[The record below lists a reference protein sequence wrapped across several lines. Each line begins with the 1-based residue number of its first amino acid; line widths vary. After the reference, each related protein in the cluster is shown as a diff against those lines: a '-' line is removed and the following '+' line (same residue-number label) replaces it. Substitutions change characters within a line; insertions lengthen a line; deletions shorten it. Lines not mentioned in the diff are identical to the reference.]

1 MFRTLFLMLL
11 LLAGLIAGPYLSGNQ
26 GYVRIETANIVV
38 EMSIVMLVVF
48 FVIAMAVVY
57 GAEWIVRKICRMS
70 SGAYNWFSNRKH
82 KKAQQETLEGLMRM
96 SEGNYSK
103 AEKLFSKNAKHA
115 DEPVLNLIKAAE
127 AAQQN
132 GDDLAANKY
141 LIKAVEISGP
151 NNVAVELSR
160 TKILLQQGKVPAA
173 RTAIDSLLELAPHN
187 DEVLRLAIQ
196 IYKDSKAYVALDRLL
211 VEIGQRSFLTSEE
224 YVELE
229 HFVDDGLQDER
240 LQEEGQE
247 GLLAW
252 WENQPNRRRKSVYS
266 RVGVI
271 KRLIDSD
278 DHQSAEELALE
289 TLKKFED
296 EQLHGLFVQL
306 TRLQIASD
314 SKLLK
319 VLAKRADKANT
330 KYSDDYARAL
340 GYIYTRDGE
349 YQKAKVQFELLLAHD
364 ECVADDRI
372 MALHVA
378 EQTHDIQLANRI
390 REENLKQVKMDVQPK
405 ADEILALPEN
415 LNQSK
420 TL

>member
-11 LLAGLIAGPYLSGNQ
+11 LLVGLISGPYLAGNQ
-26 GYVRIETANIVV
+26 GYVRIETATTVI

-48 FVIAMAVVY
+48 FVLAMAVVY
-57 GAEWIVRKICRMS
+57 LLEWIVTKICRMS
-70 SGAYNWFSNRKH
+70 NGAYNRFSTRKH

-141 LIKAVEISGP
+141 LIKATEIAGP
-151 NNVAVELSR
+151 NNVAVELVR
-160 TKILLQQGKVPAA
+160 TRILLQQGKLPAA
-173 RTAIDSLLELAPHN
+173 RTAIDSLLELAPHS

-196 IYKDSKAYVALDRLL
+196 IYKESRAYVALDRLL
-211 VEIGQRSFLTSEE
+211 VEIGQRNFLTAEE
-224 YVELE
+224 YAELE
-229 HFVDDGLQDER
+229 YFVDDGLQDER

-247 GLLAW
+247 GLLSW

-278 DHQSAEELALE
+278 DHQSAQEIALE

-296 EQLHGLFVQL
+296 EQLQGLFVQL
-306 TRLQIASD
+306 TRLQIDSD

-319 VLAKRADKANT
+319 VLAKRADKANV
-330 KYSDDYARAL
+330 KYTDDYARAL
-340 GYIYTRDGE
+340 GYIYTRDGQ
-349 YQKAKVQFELLLAHD
+349 YQKAKSQFELLLAHD

-378 EQTHDIQLANRI
+378 EQMGDTLMANRI
-390 REENLKQVKMDVQPK
+390 REENLKQVNMATQSKVNEP
-405 ADEILALPEN
+405 LALPQTATESN
-415 LNQSK
+415 SL
-420 TL
+420 

>member
-11 LLAGLIAGPYLSGNQ
+11 LLVGLISGPYLAGNQ
-26 GYVRIETANIVV
+26 GYVRIETATTVI

-48 FVIAMAVVY
+48 FVLAMAVVY
-57 GAEWIVRKICRMS
+57 LLEWIVTKICRMS
-70 SGAYNWFSNRKH
+70 NGAYNWFSTRKH

-141 LIKAVEISGP
+141 LIKATEIAGP
-151 NNVAVELSR
+151 NNVAVELVR
-160 TKILLQQGKVPAA
+160 TRILLQQGKLPAA
-173 RTAIDSLLELAPHN
+173 RTAIDSLLELAPHS

-196 IYKDSKAYVALDRLL
+196 IYKESRAYVALDRLL
-211 VEIGQRSFLTSEE
+211 VEIGQRNFLTAEE
-224 YVELE
+224 YAELE
-229 HFVDDGLQDER
+229 YFVDDGLQDER

-247 GLLAW
+247 GLLSW

-278 DHQSAEELALE
+278 DHQSAQEIALE

-296 EQLHGLFVQL
+296 EQLQGLFVQL
-306 TRLQIASD
+306 TRLQIDSD

-319 VLAKRADKANT
+319 VLAKRADKANV
-330 KYSDDYARAL
+330 KYTDDYARAL
-340 GYIYTRDGE
+340 GYIYTRDGQ
-349 YQKAKVQFELLLAHD
+349 YQKAKSQFELLLAHD

-378 EQTHDIQLANRI
+378 EQMGDTLMANRI
-390 REENLKQVKMDVQPK
+390 REENLKQVNMATQ
-405 ADEILALPEN
+405 
-415 LNQSK
+415 
-420 TL
+420 

>member
-1 MFRTLFLMLL
+1 MLL
-11 LLAGLIAGPYLSGNQ
+11 LLVGLISGPYLAGNQ
-26 GYVRIETANIVV
+26 GYVRIETATTVI

-48 FVIAMAVVY
+48 FVLAMAVVY
-57 GAEWIVRKICRMS
+57 LLEWIVTKICRMS
-70 SGAYNWFSNRKH
+70 NVAYNWFSTRKH

-141 LIKAVEISGP
+141 LIKATEIAGP
-151 NNVAVELSR
+151 NNVAVELVR
-160 TKILLQQGKVPAA
+160 TRILLQQGKLPAA
-173 RTAIDSLLELAPHN
+173 RTAIDSLLELAPHS

-196 IYKDSKAYVALDRLL
+196 IYKESRAYVALDRLL
-211 VEIGQRSFLTSEE
+211 VEIGQRNFLTAEE
-224 YVELE
+224 YAELE
-229 HFVDDGLQDER
+229 YFVDDGLQDER

-247 GLLAW
+247 GLLSW

-278 DHQSAEELALE
+278 DHQSAQEIALE

-296 EQLHGLFVQL
+296 EQLQGLFVQL
-306 TRLQIASD
+306 TRLQIDSD

-319 VLAKRADKANT
+319 VLAKRADKANV
-330 KYSDDYARAL
+330 KYTDDYARAL
-340 GYIYTRDGE
+340 GYIYTRDGQ
-349 YQKAKVQFELLLAHD
+349 YQKAKSQFELLLAHD

-378 EQTHDIQLANRI
+378 EQMGDTLMANRI
-390 REENLKQVKMDVQPK
+390 REENLKQVNMATQSKVNEP
-405 ADEILALPEN
+405 LALPQTATESN
-415 LNQSK
+415 SL
-420 TL
+420 

>member
-1 MFRTLFLMLL
+1 MLL
-11 LLAGLIAGPYLSGNQ
+11 LLVGLISGPYLAGNQ
-26 GYVRIETANIVV
+26 GYVRIETATTVI

-48 FVIAMAVVY
+48 FVLAMAVVY
-57 GAEWIVRKICRMS
+57 LLEWIVTKICRMS
-70 SGAYNWFSNRKH
+70 NGAYNWFSTRKH

-141 LIKAVEISGP
+141 LIKATEIAGP
-151 NNVAVELSR
+151 NNVAVELVR
-160 TKILLQQGKVPAA
+160 TRILLQQGKLPAA
-173 RTAIDSLLELAPHN
+173 RTAIDSLLELAPHS

-196 IYKDSKAYVALDRLL
+196 IYKESRAYVALDRLL
-211 VEIGQRSFLTSEE
+211 VEIGQRNFLTAEE
-224 YVELE
+224 YAELE
-229 HFVDDGLQDER
+229 YFVDDGLQDER

-247 GLLAW
+247 GLLSW

-278 DHQSAEELALE
+278 DHQSAQEIALE

-296 EQLHGLFVQL
+296 EQLQGLFVQL
-306 TRLQIASD
+306 TRLQIDSD

-319 VLAKRADKANT
+319 VLAKRADKANV
-330 KYSDDYARAL
+330 KYTDDYARAL
-340 GYIYTRDGE
+340 GYIYTRDGQ
-349 YQKAKVQFELLLAHD
+349 YQKAKSQFELLLAHD

-378 EQTHDIQLANRI
+378 EQMGDTLMANRI
-390 REENLKQVKMDVQPK
+390 REENLKQVNMATQSKVNEP
-405 ADEILALPEN
+405 LALPQTATESN
-415 LNQSK
+415 SL
-420 TL
+420 

>member
-11 LLAGLIAGPYLSGNQ
+11 LLVGLISGPYLAGNQ
-26 GYVRIETANIVV
+26 GYVRIETATTVI

-48 FVIAMAVVY
+48 FVLAMAVVY
-57 GAEWIVRKICRMS
+57 LLEWIVTKICRMS
-70 SGAYNWFSNRKH
+70 NGAYNWFSTRKH

-141 LIKAVEISGP
+141 LIKATEIAGP
-151 NNVAVELSR
+151 NNVAVELVR
-160 TKILLQQGKVPAA
+160 TRILLQQGKLPAA
-173 RTAIDSLLELAPHN
+173 RTAIDSLLELAPHS

-196 IYKDSKAYVALDRLL
+196 IYKESRAYVALDRLL
-211 VEIGQRSFLTSEE
+211 VEIGQRNFLTAEE
-224 YVELE
+224 YAELE
-229 HFVDDGLQDER
+229 YFVDDGLQDER

-247 GLLAW
+247 GLLSW

-278 DHQSAEELALE
+278 DHQSAQEIALE

-296 EQLHGLFVQL
+296 EQLQGLFVQL
-306 TRLQIASD
+306 TRLQIDSD

-319 VLAKRADKANT
+319 VLAKRADKANV
-330 KYSDDYARAL
+330 KYTDDYARAL
-340 GYIYTRDGE
+340 GYIYTRDGQ
-349 YQKAKVQFELLLAHD
+349 YQKAKSQFELLLAHD

-378 EQTHDIQLANRI
+378 EQMGDTLMANRI
-390 REENLKQVKMDVQPK
+390 REENLKQVNMATQSKVNEP
-405 ADEILALPEN
+405 LALP
-415 LNQSK
+415 
-420 TL
+420 

>member
-11 LLAGLIAGPYLSGNQ
+11 LLAGLIAGPYISGNQ
-26 GYVRIETANIVV
+26 GYVRIETATTVI

-57 GAEWIVRKICRMS
+57 LLEWIVSKVCRMS
-70 SGAYNWFSNRKH
+70 NGAYNWFSTRKH

-141 LIKAVEISGP
+141 LIKATEIAGP
-151 NNVAVELSR
+151 NNIAVELAR
-160 TKILLQQGKVPAA
+160 TKILYQQGKLPAA

-196 IYKDSKAYVALDRLL
+196 IYKESKAYIALDRLL
-211 VEIGQRSFLTSEE
+211 GEVGQRSFLTTEE

-229 HFVDDGLQDER
+229 QFVDDGLQNER

-247 GLLAW
+247 GLLTW

-278 DHQSAEELALE
+278 DHQSAEDIALE

-296 EQLHGLFVQL
+296 QQLQGLFVQL
-306 TRLQIASD
+306 TRLQSASD
-314 SKLLK
+314 SKLVK
-319 VLAKRADKANT
+319 VLSKRADKAEV
-330 KYSDDYARAL
+330 KYTDDYARAL
-340 GYIYTRDGE
+340 GYIYARNGE
-349 YQKAKVQFELLLAHD
+349 YEKAKSQFELLLSHN
-364 ECVADDRI
+364 ECQPDDRI

-378 EQTHDIQLANRI
+378 EQTNDYILASRI
-390 REENLKQVKMDVQPK
+390 REENLKQVNMDIQPK
-405 ADEILALPEN
+405 VEEVLALPEN
-415 LNQSK
+415 VNRVS
-420 TL
+420 

>member
-11 LLAGLIAGPYLSGNQ
+11 LLVGLISGPYLAGNQ
-26 GYVRIETANIVV
+26 GYVRIETATTVI

-48 FVIAMAVVY
+48 FVLAMAVVY
-57 GAEWIVRKICRMS
+57 LLEWIVTKICRMS
-70 SGAYNWFSNRKH
+70 NGAYNWFSTRKH

-141 LIKAVEISGP
+141 LIKATEIAGP
-151 NNVAVELSR
+151 NNVAVELVR
-160 TKILLQQGKVPAA
+160 TRILLQQGKLPAA
-173 RTAIDSLLELAPHN
+173 RTAIDSLLELAPHS

-196 IYKDSKAYVALDRLL
+196 IYKESRAYVALDRLL
-211 VEIGQRSFLTSEE
+211 VEIGQRNFLTAEE
-224 YVELE
+224 YAELE
-229 HFVDDGLQDER
+229 YFVDDGLQDER

-247 GLLAW
+247 GLLSW

-278 DHQSAEELALE
+278 DHQSAQEIALE

-296 EQLHGLFVQL
+296 EQLQGLFVQL
-306 TRLQIASD
+306 TRLQIDSD

-319 VLAKRADKANT
+319 VLAKRADKANV
-330 KYSDDYARAL
+330 KYTDDYARAL
-340 GYIYTRDGE
+340 GYIYTRDGQ
-349 YQKAKVQFELLLAHD
+349 YQKAKSQFELLLAHD

-378 EQTHDIQLANRI
+378 EQMGDTLMANRI
-390 REENLKQVKMDVQPK
+390 REENLKQVNMATQSKVNEP
-405 ADEILALPEN
+405 LALPQTATE
-415 LNQSK
+415 
-420 TL
+420 

>member
-11 LLAGLIAGPYLSGNQ
+11 LLVGLISGPYLAGNQ
-26 GYVRIETANIVV
+26 GYVRIETATTVI

-48 FVIAMAVVY
+48 FVVAMAVVY
-57 GAEWIVRKICRMS
+57 LLEWALRKICGMS
-70 SGAYNWFSNRKH
+70 NGAYNWFSTRKH
-82 KKAQQETLEGLMRM
+82 KKAQKETLEGLMRM

-141 LIKAVEISGP
+141 LIKATEIAGP
-151 NNVAVELSR
+151 NNIAVELAR
-160 TKILLQQGKVPAA
+160 TRVLLQQGKLPAA
-173 RTAIDSLLELAPHN
+173 RTAIDSLLELAPHS

-196 IYKDSKAYVALDRLL
+196 IYKESKAYVALDRLL
-211 VEIGQRSFLTSEE
+211 VEIGQRNFLTTEE
-224 YVELE
+224 YAELE

-247 GLLAW
+247 GLLSW

-278 DHQSAEELALE
+278 DHQSAQEIALE

-296 EQLHGLFVQL
+296 EQLQGLFVQL
-306 TRLQIASD
+306 TRLQIDSD

-319 VLAKRADKANT
+319 VLAKRADKANV
-330 KYSDDYARAL
+330 KYTDDYARAL
-340 GYIYTRDGE
+340 GYIYTRDGQ
-349 YQKAKVQFELLLAHD
+349 YQKAKSQFELLLAHD
-364 ECVADDRI
+364 ECIADDRI

-378 EQTHDIQLANRI
+378 EQMGDMLMASRI
-390 REENLKQVKMDVQPK
+390 REENLKQVNMTAQSKV
-405 ADEILALPEN
+405 DEALALPETVTDKS
-415 LNQSK
+415 L
-420 TL
+420 

>member
-11 LLAGLIAGPYLSGNQ
+11 LLAGLISGPYLSGNQ
-26 GYVRIETANIVV
+26 GYVRIETESTII

-48 FVIAMAVVY
+48 FVVAMAIVY
-57 GAEWIVRKICRMS
+57 GVEWIITKVCRMS
-70 SGAYNWFSNRKH
+70 NGAYTWFSTRKH

-141 LIKAVEISGP
+141 LIKAAEVAGP

-160 TKILLQQGKVPAA
+160 TKILLQQGKLPAA

-196 IYKDSKAYVALDRLL
+196 IYKDSKAYIALDRLL
-211 VEIGQRSFLTSEE
+211 TEIGQRSFLSSAE
-224 YVELE
+224 YTNLE

-247 GLLAW
+247 GLLSW

-266 RVGVI
+266 RVGII

-278 DHQSAEELALE
+278 DHQSAEEIALE

-296 EQLHGLFVQL
+296 EQLHGLFSQL
-306 TRLQIASD
+306 TRLQVASD
-314 SKLLK
+314 SKLFK
-319 VLAKRADKANT
+319 VLVKRAGKANV
-330 KYSDDYARAL
+330 KYTDDYARAL

-349 YQKAKVQFELLLAHD
+349 YQKAKTQFELLLAHD

-378 EQTHDIQLANRI
+378 EQLNDTVLANRI
-390 REENLKQVKMDVQPK
+390 REENLKQVNIEAQPK
-405 ADEILALPEN
+405 ADKLLALPEN
-415 LNQSK
+415 IENK
-420 TL
+420 TV

>member
-11 LLAGLIAGPYLSGNQ
+11 LLVGLISGPYLAGNQ
-26 GYVRIETANIVV
+26 GYVRIETATTVI

-48 FVIAMAVVY
+48 FVVAMAVVY
-57 GAEWIVRKICRMS
+57 LLEWALRKICGMS
-70 SGAYNWFSNRKH
+70 NGAYNWFSTRKH
-82 KKAQQETLEGLMRM
+82 KKAQKETLEGLMRM

-141 LIKAVEISGP
+141 LIKATEIAGP
-151 NNVAVELSR
+151 NNIAVELAR
-160 TKILLQQGKVPAA
+160 TRVLLQQGKLPAA
-173 RTAIDSLLELAPHN
+173 RTAIDSLLELAPHS

-196 IYKDSKAYVALDRLL
+196 IYKESKAYVALDRLL
-211 VEIGQRSFLTSEE
+211 VEIGQRNFLTTEE
-224 YVELE
+224 YAELE

-247 GLLAW
+247 GLLSW

-278 DHQSAEELALE
+278 DHQSAQEIALE

-296 EQLHGLFVQL
+296 EQLQGLFVQL
-306 TRLQIASD
+306 TRLQIDSD

-319 VLAKRADKANT
+319 VLAKRADKANV
-330 KYSDDYARAL
+330 KYTDDYARAL
-340 GYIYTRDGE
+340 GYIYTRDGQ
-349 YQKAKVQFELLLAHD
+349 YQKAKSQFELLLAHD

-378 EQTHDIQLANRI
+378 EHMGDMLMASRI
-390 REENLKQVKMDVQPK
+390 REENLKQVNMTAQSKV
-405 ADEILALPEN
+405 DEALALPETVTDKS
-415 LNQSK
+415 L
-420 TL
+420 

>member
-1 MFRTLFLMLL
+1 MLL
-11 LLAGLIAGPYLSGNQ
+11 LLAGLIAGPYISGNQ
-26 GYVRIETANIVV
+26 GYVRIETATTVI

-57 GAEWIVRKICRMS
+57 LLEWIVSKVCRMS
-70 SGAYNWFSNRKH
+70 NGAYNWFSTRKH

-141 LIKAVEISGP
+141 LIKATEIAGP
-151 NNVAVELSR
+151 NNIAVELAR
-160 TKILLQQGKVPAA
+160 TKILYQQGKLPAA

-196 IYKDSKAYVALDRLL
+196 IYKESKAYIALDRLL
-211 VEIGQRSFLTSEE
+211 GEVGQRSFLTTEE

-229 HFVDDGLQDER
+229 QFVDDGLQNER

-247 GLLAW
+247 GLLTW

-278 DHQSAEELALE
+278 DHQSAEEIALE

-296 EQLHGLFVQL
+296 QQLQGLFVQL
-306 TRLQIASD
+306 TRLQSASD
-314 SKLLK
+314 SKLVK
-319 VLAKRADKANT
+319 VLSKRADKAEV
-330 KYSDDYARAL
+330 KYTDDYARAL
-340 GYIYTRDGE
+340 GYIYARNGE
-349 YQKAKVQFELLLAHD
+349 YEKAKSQFELLLSHN
-364 ECVADDRI
+364 ECQPDDRI

-378 EQTHDIQLANRI
+378 EQTNDYILASRI
-390 REENLKQVKMDVQPK
+390 REENLKQVNMDIQPK
-405 ADEILALPEN
+405 VEEVLALPEN
-415 LNQSK
+415 VNRVS
-420 TL
+420 

>member
-11 LLAGLIAGPYLSGNQ
+11 LLAGLIAGPYIAGNQ
-26 GYVRIETANIVV
+26 GYVRIETATTVI

-57 GAEWIVRKICRMS
+57 LLEWIFSKVCRMS
-70 SGAYNWFSNRKH
+70 NGAYNWFSTRKH

-141 LIKAVEISGP
+141 LIKATEIAGP
-151 NNVAVELSR
+151 NNIAVELAR
-160 TKILLQQGKVPAA
+160 TKILYQQGKLPAA

-196 IYKDSKAYVALDRLL
+196 IYRESKAYIALDRLL
-211 VEIGQRSFLTSEE
+211 SEVGQRNFLTPAE
-224 YVELE
+224 YAELE
-229 HFVDDGLQDER
+229 YFVDDGLQNER

-247 GLLAW
+247 GLLTW

-278 DHQSAEELALE
+278 DHQSAEEIALE

-296 EQLHGLFVQL
+296 QQLHDLFMQL
-306 TRLQIASD
+306 TRLQSASD
-314 SKLLK
+314 SKLVK
-319 VLAKRADKANT
+319 VLIKRADKAEV
-330 KYSDDYARAL
+330 KYTDDYARAL
-340 GYIYTRDGE
+340 GYIYARNGE
-349 YQKAKVQFELLLAHD
+349 YEKAKSQFELLLSHN
-364 ECVADDRI
+364 ECQPDDRI

-378 EQTHDIQLANRI
+378 EQTNDYILANRI
-390 REENLKQVKMDVQPK
+390 REENLKQVNMEVQPK
-405 ADEILALPEN
+405 AEEVLALPEN
-415 LNQSK
+415 VNRV
-420 TL
+420 

>member
-11 LLAGLIAGPYLSGNQ
+11 LLAGLVSGPYLAGNQ
-26 GYVRIETANIVV
+26 GYVRIETATTVI

-57 GAEWIVRKICRMS
+57 LLEWFVTKICRMS

-115 DEPVLNLIKAAE
+115 DEPILNLIKAAE
-127 AAQQN
+127 AAQQK

-141 LIKAVEISGP
+141 LIKAAEIAGP

-160 TKILLQQGKVPAA
+160 TKILVQQGKLPAA
-173 RTAIDSLLELAPHN
+173 RTAIDSLLELSPHN

-196 IYKDSKAYVALDRLL
+196 IYKESKAYVALDRLL
-211 VEIGQRSFLTSEE
+211 TEIGQRSFLTSQE
-224 YVELE
+224 YADLE

-247 GLLAW
+247 GLLTW
-252 WENQPNRRRKSVYS
+252 WENQPSRRRKSVYS

-278 DHQSAEELALE
+278 DHQSAEEISLE

-296 EQLHGLFVQL
+296 EQLQGLFIQL
-306 TRLQIASD
+306 TRLQIDSD

-319 VLAKRADKANT
+319 VLAKRAEKANV
-330 KYSDDYARAL
+330 KYTDDYARAL
-340 GYIYTRDGE
+340 GYIYTRNGE
-349 YQKAKVQFELLLAHD
+349 YEKAKAQFELLLEHD

-378 EQTHDIQLANRI
+378 EQTNDLILANRI
-390 REENLKQVKMDVQPK
+390 REENLKQVKMDVLPK
-405 ADEILALPEN
+405 ADEVLALPEN
-415 LNQSK
+415 VNATK
-420 TL
+420 TA

>member
-11 LLAGLIAGPYLSGNQ
+11 LLVGLISGPYLAGNQ
-26 GYVRIETANIVV
+26 GYVRIETATTVI

-48 FVIAMAVVY
+48 FVLAMAVVY
-57 GAEWIVRKICRMS
+57 LLEWIVTKICRMS
-70 SGAYNWFSNRKH
+70 NGAYNWFSTRKH

-141 LIKAVEISGP
+141 LIKATEIAGP
-151 NNVAVELSR
+151 NNVAVELVR
-160 TKILLQQGKVPAA
+160 TRILLQQGKLPAA
-173 RTAIDSLLELAPHN
+173 RTEIDSLLELAPHS

-196 IYKDSKAYVALDRLL
+196 IYKESRAYVALDRLL
-211 VEIGQRSFLTSEE
+211 VEIGQRNFLTAEE
-224 YVELE
+224 YAELE
-229 HFVDDGLQDER
+229 YFVDDGLQDER

-247 GLLAW
+247 GLLSW

-278 DHQSAEELALE
+278 DHQSAQEIALE

-296 EQLHGLFVQL
+296 EQLQGLFVQL
-306 TRLQIASD
+306 TRLQIDSD

-319 VLAKRADKANT
+319 VLAKRADKANV
-330 KYSDDYARAL
+330 KYTDDYARAL
-340 GYIYTRDGE
+340 GYIYTRDGQ
-349 YQKAKVQFELLLAHD
+349 YQKAKSQFELLLAHD

-378 EQTHDIQLANRI
+378 EQMGDTLMANRI
-390 REENLKQVKMDVQPK
+390 REENLKHVNMATQSKVNEP
-405 ADEILALPEN
+405 LALPQTATESN
-415 LNQSK
+415 SL
-420 TL
+420 

>member
-11 LLAGLIAGPYLSGNQ
+11 LLVGLISGPYLAGNQ
-26 GYVRIETANIVV
+26 GYVRIETATTVI

-48 FVIAMAVVY
+48 FVLAMAVVY
-57 GAEWIVRKICRMS
+57 LLEWIVTKICRMS
-70 SGAYNWFSNRKH
+70 NGAYNWFSTRKH

-141 LIKAVEISGP
+141 LIKATEIAGP
-151 NNVAVELSR
+151 NNVAVELVR
-160 TKILLQQGKVPAA
+160 TRILLQQGKLPAA
-173 RTAIDSLLELAPHN
+173 RTAIDSLLELAPHS

-196 IYKDSKAYVALDRLL
+196 IYKESRAYVALDRLL
-211 VEIGQRSFLTSEE
+211 VEIGQRNFLTAEE
-224 YVELE
+224 YAELE
-229 HFVDDGLQDER
+229 YFVDDGLQDER

-247 GLLAW
+247 GLLSW

-278 DHQSAEELALE
+278 DHQSAQEIALE

-296 EQLHGLFVQL
+296 EQLQGLFVQL
-306 TRLQIASD
+306 TRLQIDSD

-319 VLAKRADKANT
+319 VLAKRADKANV
-330 KYSDDYARAL
+330 KYTDDYARAL
-340 GYIYTRDGE
+340 GYIYTRDGQ
-349 YQKAKVQFELLLAHD
+349 YQKAKSQFELLLAHD

-378 EQTHDIQLANRI
+378 EQMGIH
-390 REENLKQVKMDVQPK
+390 
-405 ADEILALPEN
+405 
-415 LNQSK
+415 
-420 TL
+420 

>member
-11 LLAGLIAGPYLSGNQ
+11 LLVGLISGPYLAGNQ
-26 GYVRIETANIVV
+26 GYVRIETATTVI

-48 FVIAMAVVY
+48 FVLAMAVVY
-57 GAEWIVRKICRMS
+57 LLEWIVTKICRMS
-70 SGAYNWFSNRKH
+70 NGAYNWFSTRKH

-141 LIKAVEISGP
+141 LIKATEIAGP
-151 NNVAVELSR
+151 NNVAVELVR
-160 TKILLQQGKVPAA
+160 TRILLQQGKLPAA
-173 RTAIDSLLELAPHN
+173 RTAIDSLLELAPHS

-196 IYKDSKAYVALDRLL
+196 IYKESRAYVALDRLL
-211 VEIGQRSFLTSEE
+211 VEIGQRNFLTAEE
-224 YVELE
+224 YAELE
-229 HFVDDGLQDER
+229 YFVDDGLQDER

-247 GLLAW
+247 GLLSW

-278 DHQSAEELALE
+278 DHQSAQEIALE

-296 EQLHGLFVQL
+296 EQLQGLFVQL
-306 TRLQIASD
+306 TRLQIDSD

-319 VLAKRADKANT
+319 VLAKRADKANV
-330 KYSDDYARAL
+330 KYTDDYARAL
-340 GYIYTRDGE
+340 GYIYTRDGQ
-349 YQKAKVQFELLLAHD
+349 YQKAKSQFELLLAHD

-378 EQTHDIQLANRI
+378 EQMGDTLMANRI
-390 REENLKQVKMDVQPK
+390 REENLKQVNMATQSKVNEP
-405 ADEILALPEN
+405 LALPQTATESN
-415 LNQSK
+415 SL
-420 TL
+420 

>member
-11 LLAGLIAGPYLSGNQ
+11 LLAGLIAGPYISGSQ
-26 GYVRIETANIVV
+26 GYVRIETATTVI

-48 FVIAMAVVY
+48 FVVAMAVVY
-57 GAEWIVRKICRMS
+57 LLEWIFTKICRMS
-70 SGAYNWFSNRKH
+70 SGAYNWFSARKH

-141 LIKAVEISGP
+141 LIKATEIAGP
-151 NNVAVELSR
+151 NNVAVELAR
-160 TKILLQQGKVPAA
+160 TKILLQQGKLPAA

-196 IYKDSKAYVALDRLL
+196 IYRESNAYIALDRLL
-211 VEIGQRSFLTSEE
+211 SEVGQRNFLTPIE
-224 YVELE
+224 YAELE
-229 HFVDDGLQDER
+229 QFVDDGLQDER

-247 GLLAW
+247 GLLIW

-278 DHQSAEELALE
+278 DHQSAEEIALE

-306 TRLQIASD
+306 TRLQVASD
-314 SKLLK
+314 SKLVK
-319 VLAKRADKANT
+319 VLTKRADKANV
-330 KYSDDYARAL
+330 KYTDDYARAL
-340 GYIYTRDGE
+340 GYVYTRNSE
-349 YQKAKVQFELLLAHD
+349 YAKAKTQFELLLAHD
-364 ECVADDRI
+364 ECQPDDRI

-378 EQTHDIQLANRI
+378 EQTNDHILANRI
-390 REENLKQVKMDVQPK
+390 REENLKQVNMDVLPK
-405 ADEILALPEN
+405 PDEVLALPEN
-415 LNQSK
+415 VDNVKPL
-420 TL
+420 

>member
-11 LLAGLIAGPYLSGNQ
+11 LLVGLISGPYLAGNQ
-26 GYVRIETANIVV
+26 GYVRIETATTVI

-48 FVIAMAVVY
+48 FVLAMAVVY
-57 GAEWIVRKICRMS
+57 LLEWIVTKICRMS
-70 SGAYNWFSNRKH
+70 NGAYNWFSTRKH

-141 LIKAVEISGP
+141 LIKATEIAGP
-151 NNVAVELSR
+151 NNVAVELVR
-160 TKILLQQGKVPAA
+160 TRILLQQGKLPAA
-173 RTAIDSLLELAPHN
+173 RTAIDSLLELAPHS

-196 IYKDSKAYVALDRLL
+196 IYKESRAYVALDRLL
-211 VEIGQRSFLTSEE
+211 VEIGQRNFLTAEE
-224 YVELE
+224 YAELE
-229 HFVDDGLQDER
+229 YFVDDGLQDER

-247 GLLAW
+247 GLLSW

-278 DHQSAEELALE
+278 DHQSAQEIALE

-296 EQLHGLFVQL
+296 EQLQGLFVQL
-306 TRLQIASD
+306 TRLQIDSD

-319 VLAKRADKANT
+319 VLAKRADKANV
-330 KYSDDYARAL
+330 KYTDDYARAL
-340 GYIYTRDGE
+340 GYIYTRDGQ
-349 YQKAKVQFELLLAHD
+349 YQKAKSQFELLLAHD

-378 EQTHDIQLANRI
+378 EQMGDTLMANRI
-390 REENLKQVKMDVQPK
+390 REENLKQVNMATQSKVNEP
-405 ADEILALPEN
+405 LALP
-415 LNQSK
+415 Q
-420 TL
+420 TAT

>member
-11 LLAGLIAGPYLSGNQ
+11 LLAGLIAGPYISGNQ
-26 GYVRIETANIVV
+26 GYVRIETATTVI

-57 GAEWIVRKICRMS
+57 LLEWIVSKVCRMS
-70 SGAYNWFSNRKH
+70 NGAYNWFSTRKH

-141 LIKAVEISGP
+141 LIKATEIAGP
-151 NNVAVELSR
+151 NNIAVELAR
-160 TKILLQQGKVPAA
+160 TKILYQQGKLPAA

-196 IYKDSKAYVALDRLL
+196 IYKESKAYIALDRLL
-211 VEIGQRSFLTSEE
+211 GELGQRSFLTTEE

-229 HFVDDGLQDER
+229 QFVDDGLQNER

-247 GLLAW
+247 GLLTW

-278 DHQSAEELALE
+278 DHQSAEEIALE

-296 EQLHGLFVQL
+296 QQLQGLFVQL
-306 TRLQIASD
+306 TRLQSASD
-314 SKLLK
+314 SKLVK
-319 VLAKRADKANT
+319 VLSKRADKAEV
-330 KYSDDYARAL
+330 KYTDDYARAL
-340 GYIYTRDGE
+340 GYIYARNGE
-349 YQKAKVQFELLLAHD
+349 YEKAKSQFELLLSHN
-364 ECVADDRI
+364 ECQPDDRI

-378 EQTHDIQLANRI
+378 EQTNDYILASRI
-390 REENLKQVKMDVQPK
+390 REENLKQVNMDIQPK
-405 ADEILALPEN
+405 VEEVLALPEN
-415 LNQSK
+415 VNRVS
-420 TL
+420 

>member
-11 LLAGLIAGPYLSGNQ
+11 LLVGLISGPYLAGNQ
-26 GYVRIETANIVV
+26 GYVRIETATTVI

-48 FVIAMAVVY
+48 FVLAMAVVY
-57 GAEWIVRKICRMS
+57 LLEWIVTKICRMS
-70 SGAYNWFSNRKH
+70 NGAYNWFSTRKH

-141 LIKAVEISGP
+141 LIKATEIAGP
-151 NNVAVELSR
+151 NNVAVELVR
-160 TKILLQQGKVPAA
+160 TRILLQQGKLPAA
-173 RTAIDSLLELAPHN
+173 RTAIDSLLELAPHS

-196 IYKDSKAYVALDRLL
+196 IYKESRAYVALDRLL
-211 VEIGQRSFLTSEE
+211 VEIGQRNFLTAEE
-224 YVELE
+224 YAELE
-229 HFVDDGLQDER
+229 YFVDDGLQDER

-247 GLLAW
+247 GLLSW

-278 DHQSAEELALE
+278 DHQSAQEIALE

-296 EQLHGLFVQL
+296 EQLQGLFVQL
-306 TRLQIASD
+306 TRLQIDSD
-314 SKLLK
+314 SKLLT
-319 VLAKRADKANT
+319 VLAKRADKANV
-330 KYSDDYARAL
+330 KYTDDYARAL
-340 GYIYTRDGE
+340 GYIYTRDGQ
-349 YQKAKVQFELLLAHD
+349 YQKAKSQFELLLAHD

-378 EQTHDIQLANRI
+378 EQMGDTLMANRI
-390 REENLKQVKMDVQPK
+390 REENLKQVNMATQSKVNEP
-405 ADEILALPEN
+405 LALPQTATESN
-415 LNQSK
+415 SL
-420 TL
+420 

>member
-11 LLAGLIAGPYLSGNQ
+11 LLVGLISGPYLAGNQ
-26 GYVRIETANIVV
+26 GYVRIETATTVI

-48 FVIAMAVVY
+48 FVLAMAVVY
-57 GAEWIVRKICRMS
+57 LLEWIVTKICRMS
-70 SGAYNWFSNRKH
+70 NGAYNWFSTRKH

-141 LIKAVEISGP
+141 LIKATEIAGP
-151 NNVAVELSR
+151 NNVAVELVR
-160 TKILLQQGKVPAA
+160 TRILLQQGKLPAA
-173 RTAIDSLLELAPHN
+173 RTAIDSLLELAPHS

-196 IYKDSKAYVALDRLL
+196 IYKESRAYIALDRLL
-211 VEIGQRSFLTSEE
+211 VEIGQRNFLTAEE
-224 YVELE
+224 YAELE
-229 HFVDDGLQDER
+229 YFVDDGLQDER

-247 GLLAW
+247 GLLSW

-278 DHQSAEELALE
+278 DHQSAQEIALE

-296 EQLHGLFVQL
+296 EQLQGLFVQL
-306 TRLQIASD
+306 TRLQIDSD

-319 VLAKRADKANT
+319 VLAKRADKANV
-330 KYSDDYARAL
+330 KYTDDYARAL
-340 GYIYTRDGE
+340 GYIYTRDGQ
-349 YQKAKVQFELLLAHD
+349 YQKAKSQFELLLAHD

-378 EQTHDIQLANRI
+378 EQMGDTLMANRI
-390 REENLKQVKMDVQPK
+390 REENLKQVNMATQSKVNEP
-405 ADEILALPEN
+405 LALPQTATESN
-415 LNQSK
+415 SL
-420 TL
+420 

>member
-11 LLAGLIAGPYLSGNQ
+11 LLVGLISGPYLAGNQ
-26 GYVRIETANIVV
+26 GYVRIETATTVI

-48 FVIAMAVVY
+48 FVVAMAVVY
-57 GAEWIVRKICRMS
+57 LLEWALRKICGMS
-70 SGAYNWFSNRKH
+70 NGAYNWFSTRKH
-82 KKAQQETLEGLMRM
+82 KKAQKETLEGLMRM

-141 LIKAVEISGP
+141 LIKATEIAGP
-151 NNVAVELSR
+151 NNIAVELAR
-160 TKILLQQGKVPAA
+160 TRVLLQQGKLPAA
-173 RTAIDSLLELAPHN
+173 RTAIDSLLELAPHS

-196 IYKDSKAYVALDRLL
+196 IYKESKAYVALDRLL
-211 VEIGQRSFLTSEE
+211 VEIGQRNFLTTEE
-224 YVELE
+224 YAELE

-247 GLLAW
+247 GLLSW

-278 DHQSAEELALE
+278 DHQSAQEIALE

-296 EQLHGLFVQL
+296 EQLQGLFVQL
-306 TRLQIASD
+306 TRLQIDSD

-319 VLAKRADKANT
+319 VLAKRADKANV
-330 KYSDDYARAL
+330 KYTDDYARAL
-340 GYIYTRDGE
+340 GYIYTRDGQ
-349 YQKAKVQFELLLAHD
+349 YQKAKSQFELLLAHD

-378 EQTHDIQLANRI
+378 EQMGDMLMANRI
-390 REENLKQVKMDVQPK
+390 REENLKQVNMTAQSKV
-405 ADEILALPEN
+405 DEALALPETVTDKS
-415 LNQSK
+415 L
-420 TL
+420 

>member
-11 LLAGLIAGPYLSGNQ
+11 LLAGLIAGPYISGNQ
-26 GYVRIETANIVV
+26 GYVRIETATTVI

-57 GAEWIVRKICRMS
+57 LLEWIVSKVCRMS
-70 SGAYNWFSNRKH
+70 NGAYNWFSTRKH

-141 LIKAVEISGP
+141 LIKATEIAGP
-151 NNVAVELSR
+151 NNIAVELAR
-160 TKILLQQGKVPAA
+160 TKILYQQGKLPAA

-196 IYKDSKAYVALDRLL
+196 IYKESKAYIALDRLL
-211 VEIGQRSFLTSEE
+211 GEVGQRSFLTTEE

-229 HFVDDGLQDER
+229 QFVDDGLQNER

-247 GLLAW
+247 GLLTW

-278 DHQSAEELALE
+278 DHQSAEEIALE

-296 EQLHGLFVQL
+296 QQLQGLFVQL
-306 TRLQIASD
+306 TRLQSASD
-314 SKLLK
+314 SKLVK
-319 VLAKRADKANT
+319 VLSKRADKAEV
-330 KYSDDYARAL
+330 KYTDDYARAL
-340 GYIYTRDGE
+340 GYIYARNGE
-349 YQKAKVQFELLLAHD
+349 YEKAKSQFELLLSHN
-364 ECVADDRI
+364 ECQPDDRI

-378 EQTHDIQLANRI
+378 EQTNDYILASRI
-390 REENLKQVKMDVQPK
+390 REENLKQVNMDIQPK
-405 ADEILALPEN
+405 VEEVLALPEN
-415 LNQSK
+415 VNRVS
-420 TL
+420 

>member
-1 MFRTLFLMLL
+1 MFRMLFLMLL
-11 LLAGLIAGPYLSGNQ
+11 LLVGLISGPYLAGNQ
-26 GYVRIETANIVV
+26 GYVRIETATTVI

-48 FVIAMAVVY
+48 FVLAMAVVY
-57 GAEWIVRKICRMS
+57 LLEWIVTKICRMS
-70 SGAYNWFSNRKH
+70 NGAYNWFSTRKH

-141 LIKAVEISGP
+141 LIKATEIAGP
-151 NNVAVELSR
+151 NNVAVELVR
-160 TKILLQQGKVPAA
+160 TRILLQQGKLPAA
-173 RTAIDSLLELAPHN
+173 RTAIDSLLELAPHS

-196 IYKDSKAYVALDRLL
+196 IYKESRAYVALDRLL
-211 VEIGQRSFLTSEE
+211 VEIGQRNFLTAEE
-224 YVELE
+224 YAELE
-229 HFVDDGLQDER
+229 YFVDDGLQDER

-247 GLLAW
+247 GLLSW

-278 DHQSAEELALE
+278 DHQSAQEIALE

-296 EQLHGLFVQL
+296 EQLQGLFVQL
-306 TRLQIASD
+306 TRLQIDSD

-319 VLAKRADKANT
+319 VLAKRADKANV
-330 KYSDDYARAL
+330 KYTDDYARAL
-340 GYIYTRDGE
+340 GYIYTRDGQ
-349 YQKAKVQFELLLAHD
+349 YQKAKSQFELLLAHD

-378 EQTHDIQLANRI
+378 EQMGDTLMANRI
-390 REENLKQVKMDVQPK
+390 REENLKQVNMATQSKVNEP
-405 ADEILALPEN
+405 LALPQTATESN
-415 LNQSK
+415 SL
-420 TL
+420 

>member
-11 LLAGLIAGPYLSGNQ
+11 LLVGLISGPYLAGNQ
-26 GYVRIETANIVV
+26 GYVRIETATTVI

-48 FVIAMAVVY
+48 FVLAMAVVY
-57 GAEWIVRKICRMS
+57 LLEWIVTKICRMS
-70 SGAYNWFSNRKH
+70 NGAYNWFSTRKH

-141 LIKAVEISGP
+141 LIKATEIAGP
-151 NNVAVELSR
+151 NNVAVELVR
-160 TKILLQQGKVPAA
+160 TRILLQQGKLPAA
-173 RTAIDSLLELAPHN
+173 RTAIDSLLELAPHS

-196 IYKDSKAYVALDRLL
+196 IYKESRAYVALDRLL
-211 VEIGQRSFLTSEE
+211 VEIGQRNFLTAEE
-224 YVELE
+224 YAELE
-229 HFVDDGLQDER
+229 YFVDDGLQDER

-247 GLLAW
+247 GLLSW

-278 DHQSAEELALE
+278 NHQSAQEIALE

-296 EQLHGLFVQL
+296 EQLQGLFVQL
-306 TRLQIASD
+306 TRLQIDSD

-319 VLAKRADKANT
+319 VLAKRADKANV
-330 KYSDDYARAL
+330 KYTDDYARAL
-340 GYIYTRDGE
+340 GYIYTRDGQ
-349 YQKAKVQFELLLAHD
+349 YQKAKSQFELLLAHD

-378 EQTHDIQLANRI
+378 EQMGDTLMANRI
-390 REENLKQVKMDVQPK
+390 REENLKQVNMATQSKVNEP
-405 ADEILALPEN
+405 LALPQTATESN
-415 LNQSK
+415 SL
-420 TL
+420 

>member
-11 LLAGLIAGPYLSGNQ
+11 LLVGLISGPYLAGNQ
-26 GYVRIETANIVV
+26 GYVRIETATTVI

-48 FVIAMAVVY
+48 FVLAMAVVY
-57 GAEWIVRKICRMS
+57 LLEWIVTKICRMS
-70 SGAYNWFSNRKH
+70 NGAYNWFSTRKH

-141 LIKAVEISGP
+141 LIKATEIAGP
-151 NNVAVELSR
+151 NNVAVELVR
-160 TKILLQQGKVPAA
+160 TRILLQQGKLPAA
-173 RTAIDSLLELAPHN
+173 RTAIDSLLELAPHS

-196 IYKDSKAYVALDRLL
+196 IYKESRAYVALDRLL
-211 VEIGQRSFLTSEE
+211 VEIGQRNFLTAEE
-224 YVELE
+224 YAELE
-229 HFVDDGLQDER
+229 YFVDDGLQDER

-247 GLLAW
+247 GLLSW

-278 DHQSAEELALE
+278 DHQSAQEIALE

-296 EQLHGLFVQL
+296 EQLQGLFVQL
-306 TRLQIASD
+306 TRLQIDSD

-319 VLAKRADKANT
+319 VLAKRADKANV
-330 KYSDDYARAL
+330 KYTDDYVRAL
-340 GYIYTRDGE
+340 GYIYTRDGQ
-349 YQKAKVQFELLLAHD
+349 YQKAKSQFELLLAHD

-378 EQTHDIQLANRI
+378 EQMGDTLMANRI
-390 REENLKQVKMDVQPK
+390 REENLKQVNMATQSKVNEP
-405 ADEILALPEN
+405 LALPQTATESN
-415 LNQSK
+415 SL
-420 TL
+420 

>member
-11 LLAGLIAGPYLSGNQ
+11 LLVGLISGPYLAGNQ
-26 GYVRIETANIVV
+26 GYVRIETATTVI

-48 FVIAMAVVY
+48 FVLAMAVVY
-57 GAEWIVRKICRMS
+57 LLEWIVTKICRMS
-70 SGAYNWFSNRKH
+70 NGAYNWFSTRKH

-141 LIKAVEISGP
+141 LIKATEIAGP
-151 NNVAVELSR
+151 NNVAVELVR
-160 TKILLQQGKVPAA
+160 TRILLQQGKLPAA
-173 RTAIDSLLELAPHN
+173 RTAIDSLLELAPHS

-196 IYKDSKAYVALDRLL
+196 IYKESRAYVALDRLL
-211 VEIGQRSFLTSEE
+211 VEIGQRNFLTAEE
-224 YVELE
+224 YAELE
-229 HFVDDGLQDER
+229 YFVDDGLQDER

-247 GLLAW
+247 GLLSW

-278 DHQSAEELALE
+278 DHQSAQEIALE

-296 EQLHGLFVQL
+296 EQLQGLFVQL
-306 TRLQIASD
+306 TRLQIDSD

-319 VLAKRADKANT
+319 VLAKRQIKRMLNIPMIMLERLAIFIHEMGNT
-330 KYSDDYARAL
+330 KKRSLSLNCYWL
-340 GYIYTRDGE
+340 MMN
-349 YQKAKVQFELLLAHD
+349 VLLMIVLWH
-364 ECVADDRI
+364 C
-372 MALHVA
+372 
-378 EQTHDIQLANRI
+378 TW
-390 REENLKQVKMDVQPK
+390 
-405 ADEILALPEN
+405 
-415 LNQSK
+415 QSRWGIH
-420 TL
+420 

>member
-1 MFRTLFLMLL
+1 
-11 LLAGLIAGPYLSGNQ
+11 
-26 GYVRIETANIVV
+26 
-38 EMSIVMLVVF
+38 MLVVF
-48 FVIAMAVVY
+48 FVLAMAVVY
-57 GAEWIVRKICRMS
+57 LLEWIVTKICRMS
-70 SGAYNWFSNRKH
+70 NGAYNWFSTRKH

-141 LIKAVEISGP
+141 LIKATEIAGP
-151 NNVAVELSR
+151 NNVAVELVR
-160 TKILLQQGKVPAA
+160 TRILLQQGKLPAA
-173 RTAIDSLLELAPHN
+173 RTAIDSLLELAPHS

-196 IYKDSKAYVALDRLL
+196 IYKESRAYVALDRLL
-211 VEIGQRSFLTSEE
+211 VEIGQRNFLTAEE
-224 YVELE
+224 YAELE
-229 HFVDDGLQDER
+229 YFVDDGLQDER

-247 GLLAW
+247 GLLSW

-278 DHQSAEELALE
+278 DHQSAQEIALE

-296 EQLHGLFVQL
+296 EQLQGLFVQL
-306 TRLQIASD
+306 TRLQIDSD

-319 VLAKRADKANT
+319 VLAKRADKANV
-330 KYSDDYARAL
+330 KYTDDYARAL
-340 GYIYTRDGE
+340 GYIYTRDGQ
-349 YQKAKVQFELLLAHD
+349 YQKAKSQFELLLAHD

-378 EQTHDIQLANRI
+378 EQMGDTLMANRI
-390 REENLKQVKMDVQPK
+390 REENLKQVNMATQSKVNEP
-405 ADEILALPEN
+405 LALPQTATESN
-415 LNQSK
+415 SL
-420 TL
+420 

>member
-11 LLAGLIAGPYLSGNQ
+11 LLVGLISGPYLAGNQ
-26 GYVRIETANIVV
+26 GYVRIETATTVI

-48 FVIAMAVVY
+48 FVLAMAVVY
-57 GAEWIVRKICRMS
+57 LLEWIVTKICRMS
-70 SGAYNWFSNRKH
+70 NGAYNWFSTRKH

-141 LIKAVEISGP
+141 LIKATEIAGP
-151 NNVAVELSR
+151 NNVAVELVR
-160 TKILLQQGKVPAA
+160 TRILLQQGKLPAA
-173 RTAIDSLLELAPHN
+173 RTAIDSLLELAPHS

-196 IYKDSKAYVALDRLL
+196 IYKESRAYVALDRLL
-211 VEIGQRSFLTSEE
+211 VEIGQRNFLTAEE
-224 YVELE
+224 YAELE
-229 HFVDDGLQDER
+229 YFVDDGLQDER

-247 GLLAW
+247 GLLSW

-278 DHQSAEELALE
+278 DHQSAQEIVLE

-296 EQLHGLFVQL
+296 EQLQGLFVQL
-306 TRLQIASD
+306 TRLQIDSD

-319 VLAKRADKANT
+319 VLAKRADKANV
-330 KYSDDYARAL
+330 KYTDDYARAL
-340 GYIYTRDGE
+340 GYIYTRDGQ
-349 YQKAKVQFELLLAHD
+349 YQKAKSQFELLLAHD

-378 EQTHDIQLANRI
+378 EQMGDTLMANRI
-390 REENLKQVKMDVQPK
+390 REENLKQVNMATQSKVNEP
-405 ADEILALPEN
+405 LALPQTATESN
-415 LNQSK
+415 SL
-420 TL
+420 